1 MPRCSSQDQQGR
13 AQQDGAVSRR
23 APVGRQERSLVSA
36 GTTAP
41 VEHPKPD
48 PEKSSYRQCNHHKL
62 ADHELTSFR
71 IHVCA
76 GWRSDRADGHQL
88 RHHGDDAWET
98 MSNPSWIV
106 LAWLVVAFASAVKF
120 WSITRPYRKKAA
132 PFNQQTVDEARQRL
146 ERRWRKDS
154 KV

>member
-1 MPRCSSQDQQGR
+1 
-13 AQQDGAVSRR
+13 
-23 APVGRQERSLVSA
+23 
-36 GTTAP
+36 
-41 VEHPKPD
+41 
-48 PEKSSYRQCNHHKL
+48 
-62 ADHELTSFR
+62 
-71 IHVCA
+71 
-76 GWRSDRADGHQL
+76 
-88 RHHGDDAWET
+88 

-132 PFNQQTVDEARQRL
+132 YFNQQTVDEARQRL

>member
-1 MPRCSSQDQQGR
+1 
-13 AQQDGAVSRR
+13 
-23 APVGRQERSLVSA
+23 
-36 GTTAP
+36 
-41 VEHPKPD
+41 
-48 PEKSSYRQCNHHKL
+48 
-62 ADHELTSFR
+62 
-71 IHVCA
+71 
-76 GWRSDRADGHQL
+76 
-88 RHHGDDAWET
+88 

-120 WSITRPYRKKAA
+120 WSITRPYRKKAD